1 VSRLDTGA
9 RISAIVLDGSSELA
23 PDELGG
29 KAWGINH
36 MRALGLPVPH
46 AFALTTST
54 CRAFLATGK
63 LPAGTAD
70 ALREG
75 MRSIEV
81 ATGRRFGDPD
91 HALLVSV
98 RSGAPA
104 SMPGMMDTLLN
115 LGIDDAVAAGLAVDS
130 GDPHWVADIRRRFD
144 DQYRNLLDGQEAAE
158 DPWSQ
163 LEDAVTAVFLSWN
176 SARAIAYRA
185 HHGLD
190 DDCGTAV
197 TVQAMVFG
205 NLDDRS
211 GTGVLFT
218 RNPLSGEP
226 AVFGEWLPRAQGE
239 DVVSGV
245 RTPLPLSALNETAPA
260 VHAQMLEHAAFLEK
274 QQRDVQD
281 VEFTVE
287 QGRLWVLQT
296 RTAKRA
302 PRAAVR
308 TAVDMVQEGL
318 IPKELALSR
327 VTAQQVRALLTP
339 GLTDE
344 VRAVAA
350 LLARGEPACP
360 GIASGVVVTDPDD
373 AVDQSED
380 EPVVLVRSST
390 SPEDVHGMLVSAAV
404 VTEHG
409 GATSHAAL
417 VSRELGLPCVVGCGD
432 GVLAALAGRSVTVD
446 GGTGEVFDGVLLSEP
461 ADATTDPYLSALR
474 AWAQQ
479 TAGAAEL
486 LEALDDAAS

>member
-1 VSRLDTGA
+1 
-9 RISAIVLDGSSELA
+9 
-23 PDELGG
+23 
-29 KAWGINH
+29 
-36 MRALGLPVPH
+36 
-46 AFALTTST
+46 
-54 CRAFLATGK
+54 
-63 LPAGTAD
+63 
-70 ALREG
+70 
-75 MRSIEV
+75 
-81 ATGRRFGDPD
+81 
-91 HALLVSV
+91 
-98 RSGAPA
+98 
-104 SMPGMMDTLLN
+104 
-115 LGIDDAVAAGLAVDS
+115 
-130 GDPHWVADIRRRFD
+130 
-144 DQYRNLLDGQEAAE
+144 
-158 DPWSQ
+158 
-163 LEDAVTAVFLSWN
+163 
-176 SARAIAYRA
+176 
-185 HHGLD
+185 
-190 DDCGTAV
+190 
-197 TVQAMVFG
+197 
-205 NLDDRS
+205 
-211 GTGVLFT
+211 
-218 RNPLSGEP
+218 
-226 AVFGEWLPRAQGE
+226 
-239 DVVSGV
+239 VVSGV

-260 VHAQMLEHAAFLEK
+260 VHAQLLEHAAFLEK

-479 TAGAAEL
+479 TAGAAQL